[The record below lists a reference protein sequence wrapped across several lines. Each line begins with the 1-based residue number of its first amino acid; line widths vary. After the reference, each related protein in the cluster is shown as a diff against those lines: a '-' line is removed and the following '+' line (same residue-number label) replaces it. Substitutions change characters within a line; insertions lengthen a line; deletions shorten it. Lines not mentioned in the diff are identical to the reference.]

1 MKKIFLLLLLAGCS
15 ARTVEVG
22 IIRITGSDT
31 MLQLNEMLAEKYMTY
46 NKGVSVYVRG
56 GGSLVGFKA
65 LINNEADICASSKK
79 IDAAEIKNIAD
90 RFGSLGMS
98 HLIAKDAF
106 SILVNRE
113 NEVTD
118 LSLGQLKNIFIG
130 KITNW
135 AEVGGKDEEILPV
148 IRTKNSGS
156 YEFFKKNVLDG
167 EEYTGNCL
175 RVPTTNA
182 VLQAIQ
188 DNPNSVGYGGIGYV
202 GDVKTLKIDGI
213 APNESNV
220 IRNKYELTRYLHYYT
235 TDVPTGPVKD
245 FIDWVTGPDGQK
257 TVKQAGYYPLWEIP
271 Y

>member
-1 MKKIFLLLLLAGCS
+1 MKKILLLILLAGCS
-15 ARTVEVG
+15 AKTLEVG

-31 MLQLNEMLAEKYMTY
+31 MLQLNEMLAESYMKY
-46 NKGVSVYVRG
+46 NRGVSVYVRG
-56 GGSLVGFKA
+56 GGSLVGFRA
-65 LINNEADICASSKK
+65 LVNNETDICASSKK

-106 SILVNRE
+106 SIFVNKE
-113 NEVTD
+113 NSVDD
-118 LSLGQLKNIFIG
+118 LSIEQLKKIFTG

-135 AEVGGKDEEILPV
+135 SEIGGNDQDILPV

-167 EEYTGNCL
+167 EEYAQNCM

-188 DNPNSVGYGGIGYV
+188 DNPNSIGYGGIGYV
-202 GDVKTLKIDGI
+202 GDVITMKIGGI

-220 IRNKYELTRYLHYYT
+220 IRNNYELTRYLHFYT
-235 TDVPTGPVKD
+235 TDVPTGFVKD
-245 FIDWVTGPDGQK
+245 FIDWATGPEGQK
-257 TVKQAGYYPLWEIP
+257 IVKEAGYFPLWEIP